1 MFSNAKAEASMQ
13 VKRNSINQ
21 PRNRQQHS
29 PNTGRTSRFRGPGA
43 SDYVIWI
50 GFGGGALGA
59 ITVSL
64 MGFFLALHP
73 VDNAGQVRI
82 YSAFANLLII
92 LTSGWYYS
100 VHHSPANTFHDLYGR
115 RNPAKRI
122 SSKLIAAFA
131 AATSVRSLLID
142 GAAWIE
148 NKPLL
153 YSVYLHI
160 FFLGIVLIWSIYNV
174 IRCLRSREKISYLI
188 DLPDS
193 ALIDAKSIALKKFH
207 RLSQDEYQELAR
219 LIYQNET
226 FRSVTFSGLVK
237 VLWRAIIV
245 VFIIQLFQTL
255 VAML

>member
-1 MFSNAKAEASMQ
+1 MQ
-13 VKRNSINQ
+13 VKRTSISQ
-21 PRNRQQHS
+21 PRNRQRRS
-29 PNTGRTSRFRGPGA
+29 PNTGRTSRFRGPGT
-43 SDYVIWI
+43 SDYIIWI

-73 VDNAGQVRI
+73 VDNAGQIRI

-100 VHHSPANTFHDLYGR
+100 VHHSPANTFHDLHGQ

-148 NKPLL
+148 SKSLL
-153 YSVYLHI
+153 YNIYLHI
-160 FFLGIVLIWSIYNV
+160 FFLGIVIVWLIYNF
-174 IRCLRSREKISYLI
+174 IQWLKSREKSSYLI

-193 ALIDAKSIALKKFH
+193 ALIDAKSIALKKLH

-226 FRSVTFSGLVK
+226 LRSATFSGLIK
-237 VLWRAIIV
+237 VLWRAIILV
-245 VFIIQLFQTL
+245 LIIQLFQTL
-255 VAML
+255 IAML